1 MAIQASTR
9 KTPANPVRE
18 WRRRRLLALGLA
30 EAAARQLAEDR
41 RVDLHAI
48 LDLVDRG
55 CPPELAVRIVAPLG
69 DEERS

>member
-1 MAIQASTR
+1 MAIQSTTR

-30 EAAARQLAEDR
+30 EAAARRLAEDP

>member
-1 MAIQASTR
+1 MAIQSTTR
-9 KTPANPVRE
+9 RTPANPVRE

-30 EAAARQLAEDR
+30 EAAARQLAQDR
-41 RVDLHAI
+41 RVDLHSI